1 MKRTARLFV
10 VNFAIALVFV
20 SASRT
25 WAELDVGDYTI
36 SGSAEV
42 DGLPRGFQGGRSRFE
57 LYRDVPE
64 SVVVPQLQLLIGGKK
79 QDFYLDFDSL
89 NVGRRDQ
96 NYRLRFGRYG
106 LLNIE
111 LEWDQIP
118 HTFNIDNARTPYVM
132 RGGTYTLPVRPTVA
146 DISSNLTTL
155 ANPFNIWANANARP
169 VDLDMLYKIGKISIR
184 YTPNPGWTFTGKYWA
199 QDTEGKRPIGFPFGS
214 GSSSNIAEIVEPID
228 YLTHNIE
235 LGGEYAGKGW
245 SLGLKYDGSIFHN
258 SVSTLVF
265 DNPAAAGPVCTD
277 AAAINYTLGQ
287 GPCRGRVDLYPSNQA
302 HTFTLTGTASLP
314 LKTNFLGAVSYG
326 WRLQDDPFLPFTIN
340 SAIAQPTLSRGS
352 LDGDVRPTMVN
363 LTLVNNFVDRLNLKA
378 YYRLYDFDNRTKSV
392 STTGTVR
399 NDQNSGGPDWVTTAP
414 YQYSK
419 NSAGLG
425 ASYRFAQWVTGKFD
439 FGWERTHRRLAAT
452 VEELH
457 KTSLN
462 ADEFKIGPTFDIK
475 PLSWM
480 LLRASYQRSWRF
492 DPGYHSSTNPATSGS
507 FEMFFL
513 TKRNR
518 DKVSLFADV
527 SPWETLGFHAGFD
540 FINDD
545 YPDARFRLEKSRSYS
560 PSVGTV
566 YAPLDWLK
574 VFADYNF
581 DLSNWDQ
588 NYNATRTSRGEDRVN
603 TFSLG
608 SDMDL
613 IKNLLA
619 FRIQYG
625 FSQGLSQISNKLVG
639 TAGDSP
645 NWPNN
650 TNTWH
655 ELLARLEYQVHKN
668 VAFQLGYYFNKFD
681 SKDFGVD
688 VMQVWMGANDTNTG
702 IRRSIFLGDR
712 YKEPYTAHVAI
723 IGLKLKF

>member
-1 MKRTARLFV
+1 M
-10 VNFAIALVFV
+10 
-20 SASRT
+20 
-25 WAELDVGDYTI
+25 
-36 SGSAEV
+36 
-42 DGLPRGFQGGRSRFE
+42 
-57 LYRDVPE
+57 
-64 SVVVPQLQLLIGGKK
+64 IGGKK
-79 QDFYLDFDSL
+79 QDFYLDFNAL
-89 NVGRRDQ
+89 NVGRDDQ

-106 LLNIE
+106 LVDVE

-118 HTFNIDNARTPYVM
+118 HIFNIDNARTPYVM
-132 RGGTYTLPVRPTVA
+132 RGGNYTLPVRPTVA
-146 DISSNLTTL
+146 DIADNTTTQANL
-155 ANPFNIWANANARP
+155 FNIWANANARP
-169 VDLDMLYKIGKISIR
+169 VNLDMLNRIGKFSIR

-199 QDTEGKRPIGFPFGS
+199 QDTEGGRPIGFPFGS

-228 YLTHNIE
+228 FQTHNIE
-235 LGGEYAGKGW
+235 LMENMPAKAGRW
-245 SLGLKYDGSIFHN
+245 DSNTTVHFHN

-265 DNPAAAGPVCTD
+265 DNRLRGACVPMPQLLTA
-277 AAAINYTLGQ
+277 LG
-287 GPCRGRVDLYPSNQA
+287 GRPCRARDLIPA
-302 HTFTLTGTASLP
+302 TRPTLLTGTASLP
-314 LKTNFLGAVSYG
+314 LKTNFLGTASYG

-340 SAIAQPTLSRGS
+340 SAIAQPTLSRRS

-378 YYRLYDFDNRTKSV
+378 YYRLYDFDNRTRSV

-399 NDQNSGGPDWVTTAP
+399 NDQISGGPDWVTTAP

-480 LLRASYQRSWRF
+480 LLRASYQHSWRF

-527 SPWETLGFHAGFD
+527 SPWETLSFHAGFD
-540 FINDD
+540 YINDD
-545 YPDARFRLEKSRSYS
+545 YPDTRFRLQQSHS

-566 YAPLDWLK
+566 YAPSDWLK

-581 DLSNWDQ
+581 DWSNWHQ
-588 NYNATRTSRGEDRVN
+588 NYNSTRRSRGEDKVN

-608 SDMDL
+608 SDIDL

-619 FRIQYG
+619 FHIQYG
-625 FSQGLSQISNKLVG
+625 FSQGLSQIGNSNRNNPQVQ
-639 TAGDSP
+639 DP

-655 ELLARLEYQVHKN
+655 ELLTRLEYQLHKN
-668 VAFQLGYYFNKFD
+668 VAFQLGYYFNKFR

-688 VMQVWMGANDTNTG
+688 VMQVWMGESDTNTG

-712 YKEPYTAHVAI
+712 YKEPYTAHVAL